1 MRVSLITKFAVR
13 TLGRSVRR
21 TLLSVVG
28 IGIGC
33 AIAVFIAAFM
43 RGSDR
48 LRVRGV
54 AESGVGH
61 LRVAPAAWEKSRDN
75 ELRLQD
81 WQAELATVKS
91 LRGIGTV
98 APHARATALLAF
110 GTRVAGVEIV
120 GVDPQVEQHI
130 NRLVRELSEGRYLQP
145 GDRSVTVVG
154 KAIAER
160 LEVELDDDLLLSVVG
175 EGGEVR
181 YAMLRIVGIVS
192 TGSRD
197 IDGTICHVTLED
209 IEEFTGLGGAAEL
222 TITVDDWRR
231 FERVA
236 SEIRPLLPEG
246 DAVLTWK
253 DVVPGIG
260 GDMESDGAFMDL
272 LTGIVIVMVVLGVTS
287 AQLTAILERRR
298 EFAVLI
304 ALGMKSRQVIR
315 LIVSEAV
322 VAGVLGAALGLLLAT
337 PLVYHTA
344 TTGLD
349 FAALMGEDLA
359 ISGVL
364 FDPVFY
370 SDMGP
375 WMIPHALILAL
386 VSTLIA
392 AIYPAWYALRT
403 NPTSALS
410 LREA

>member
-1 MRVSLITKFAVR
+1 
-13 TLGRSVRR
+13 
-21 TLLSVVG
+21 
-28 IGIGC
+28 
-33 AIAVFIAAFM
+33 
-43 RGSDR
+43 
-48 LRVRGV
+48 
-54 AESGVGH
+54 
-61 LRVAPAAWEKSRDN
+61 
-75 ELRLQD
+75 
-81 WQAELATVKS
+81 
-91 LRGIGTV
+91 
-98 APHARATALLAF
+98 
-110 GTRVAGVEIV
+110 
-120 GVDPQVEQHI
+120 
-130 NRLVRELSEGRYLQP
+130 
-145 GDRSVTVVG
+145 
-154 KAIAER
+154 
-160 LEVELDDDLLLSVVG
+160 
-175 EGGEVR
+175 
-181 YAMLRIVGIVS
+181 
-192 TGSRD
+192 
-197 IDGTICHVTLED
+197 
-209 IEEFTGLGGAAEL
+209 
-222 TITVDDWRR
+222 
-231 FERVA
+231 
-236 SEIRPLLPEG
+236 
-246 DAVLTWK
+246 
-253 DVVPGIG
+253 
-260 GDMESDGAFMDL
+260 MDL

>member
-13 TLGRSVRR
+13 TLGRNVRR
-21 TLLSVVG
+21 TLLSIAG

-33 AIAVFIAAFM
+33 AIALFIAAFM

-61 LRVAPAAWEKSRDN
+61 LRIAPAGWDKSRDN

-81 WQAELATVKS
+81 WQAELRAVKS
-91 LRGIGTV
+91 LQGVEAV
-98 APHARATALLAF
+98 APHARSTALLAF

-120 GVDPQVEQHI
+120 GVDPRVEQRI
-130 NRLVRELSEGRYLQP
+130 NRLVRGITKGRYLQP
-145 GDRSVTVVG
+145 DDRGKTVVG
-154 KAIAER
+154 STIADR
-160 LEVELDDDLLLSVVG
+160 LEVELDDDLLLSIVG
-175 EGGEVR
+175 ADGEIG
-181 YAMLRIVGIVS
+181 YAMLRIVGIVN

-197 IDGTICHVTLED
+197 IDGTICHVRLED

-231 FERVA
+231 IDRTA
-236 SEIRPLLPEG
+236 SQVRALLPEG
-246 DAVLTWK
+246 DVVLTWK

-272 LTGIVIVMVVLGVTS
+272 LTSIVMVVVVLGVAS
-287 AQLTAILERRR
+287 AQLTAILERKR

-315 LIVSEAV
+315 LIASEAV

-337 PLVYHTA
+337 PLVYRTA
-344 TTGLD
+344 TTGLN
-349 FAALMGEDLA
+349 FATLMGEDLA

-386 VSTLIA
+386 ASTLVA
-392 AIYPAWYALRT
+392 SIYPAWYALRT

>member
-13 TLGRSVRR
+13 TLGRNVRR
-21 TLLSVVG
+21 TLLSITG

-33 AIAVFIAAFM
+33 AIALFIAAFM
-43 RGSDR
+43 RGSDK

-61 LRVAPAAWEKSRDN
+61 LRIAPAGWEKSRDN

-81 WQAELATVKS
+81 WQAELRAVKS
-91 LRGIGTV
+91 LQGVEAV
-98 APHARATALLAF
+98 APRARATALLAF

-120 GVDPQVEQHI
+120 GVDPRVEQRI
-130 NRLVRELSEGRYLQP
+130 NRLVRGISTGRYLQP
-145 GDRSVTVVG
+145 DDRGKTVVG
-154 KAIAER
+154 STIADR
-160 LEVELDDDLLLSVVG
+160 LEVELDDDLLLSIVG
-175 EGGEVR
+175 ADGELG
-181 YAMLRIVGIVS
+181 YAMLRIVGIVN

-197 IDGTICHVTLED
+197 IDGTICHVRLED

-231 FERVA
+231 IDRTA
-236 SEIRPLLPEG
+236 SQVRALLPEG
-246 DAVLTWK
+246 DVVLTWK

-272 LTGIVIVMVVLGVTS
+272 LTSIVMVVVVLGVAS
-287 AQLTAILERRR
+287 AQLTAILERKR

-315 LIVSEAV
+315 LIASEAV
-322 VAGVLGAALGLLLAT
+322 VAGVLGAALGLLLAA
-337 PLVYHTA
+337 PLVYRTA
-344 TTGLD
+344 TTGLN
-349 FAALMGEDLA
+349 FAALMGGDLA

-370 SDMGP
+370 SDMGL

-386 VSTLIA
+386 ASTLVA
-392 AIYPAWYALRT
+392 SIYPAWYALRT

>member
-43 RGSDR
+43 RGSDK

-61 LRVAPAAWEKSRDN
+61 LRIAPATWEKSRDN

-81 WQAELATVKS
+81 WPAELEVAKS
-91 LRGIGTV
+91 LPHVSEV

-120 GVDPQVEQHI
+120 GVDPRVEQRI
-130 NRLVRELSEGRYLQP
+130 NRLVRGIGEGRYLQP
-145 GDRSVTVVG
+145 GDRGVTVVG
-154 KAIAER
+154 NTVADR
-160 LEVELDDDLLLSVVG
+160 LEVELDDDLFLSIVG
-175 EGGEVR
+175 KGGEVK
-181 YAMLRIVGIVS
+181 YAMLRIVGIVT

-197 IDGTICHVTLED
+197 IDASICHVTLED
-209 IEEFTGLGGAAEL
+209 IEEFTGLKGAGEI
-222 TITVDDWRR
+222 TITVDDWKRIDR
-231 FERVA
+231 TASRLRALVPERDGV
-236 SEIRPLLPEG
+236 I
-246 DAVLTWK
+246 TWK
-253 DVVPGIG
+253 EVVPGIG

-304 ALGMKSRQVIR
+304 ALGMKSWQVIR

-337 PLVYHTA
+337 PMVYHTA
-344 TTGLD
+344 TTGLN
-349 FAALMGEDLA
+349 FAAVMGDDMA

-370 SDMGP
+370 SDMGL
-375 WMIPHALILAL
+375 WMIPHALMLAL
-386 VSTLIA
+386 VSTLVA
-392 AIYPAWYALRT
+392 AAYPAWYALRT